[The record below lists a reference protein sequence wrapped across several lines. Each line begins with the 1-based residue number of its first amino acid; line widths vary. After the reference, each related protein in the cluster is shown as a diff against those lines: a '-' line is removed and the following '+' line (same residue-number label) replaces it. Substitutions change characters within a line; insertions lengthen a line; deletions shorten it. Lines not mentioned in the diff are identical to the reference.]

1 MDEDCRAPGGAPT
14 GPAMGPGGAEPELGA
29 VGAADSGLEGW
40 HGGRYWL
47 RVQGGLHVPQALVI
61 WTRPPWNSDSK

>member
-1 MDEDCRAPGGAPT
+1 
-14 GPAMGPGGAEPELGA
+14 MGPGGAEPELGA

-61 WTRPPWNSDSK
+61 WTRPPWNSDSE